1 MVVANYIT
9 GFLKAANAAGVYGL
23 GLVKAAL
30 LTLPADIKMPNIKA
44 PTITKPNIKMPTRRI
59 EAPKNLR
66 NPQIDVTKDKGIV
79 KPTIVNPTL
88 TKPTLKSPSIKAP
101 AKIVAPNVNKPKLNL
116 QSNVNAANSGLIP
129 KV

>member
-9 GFLKAANAAGVYGL
+9 GFLKAANELGVYSPD
-23 GLVKAAL
+23 LVKMAL

-44 PTITKPNIKMPTRRI
+44 PTITKPNVKMPTRKI

-88 TKPTLKSPSIKAP
+88 TKPTLKSPNIKAP
-101 AKIVAPNVNKPKLNL
+101 AEIVAPNVNKPKLNL
-116 QSNVNAANSGLIP
+116 QSNVDAANSGLIP
-129 KV
+129 RV